1 MPKKTIEDIDVQG
14 KKVLLRVAYDIS
26 LKEVDG
32 KWVVPDDSRIRAT
45 LPTIEYLLERDCSLV
60 LLSWLKRPGGEVVE
74 KYRMDPVAERLS
86 ELIKHPVKKLDSCVG
101 EEVEKEVENMKPG
114 EIIMLENVRF
124 YPEEQKEDEEF
135 SKKLASLGDLIV
147 FDAFAQSHRIH
158 SSTTGILKQKEA
170 VAGFLMEKELEILSK
185 MLESPVRPFTVI
197 LGGAKIS
204 DKLETTYNLLG
215 VADSILIGGAMA
227 NAFLKAQGAEIQNSF
242 VEDTAIDA
250 SKSAVESA
258 KELLEKTAD
267 KTSFQ
272 GAEFIQLPL
281 DLIAANSIEE
291 PTESK
296 VVNVNKS
303 ETLPKK
309 WAYLD
314 IGPQTVETYKKIIAE
329 SKTIFWNGP
338 MGLFE
343 EEEFAKGTKEIADA
357 IVNSNAASIVGGGD
371 TEKIVKMFSLDGK
384 FTHVSTGG
392 GASLEFL
399 AGKKLPAVELLPDK

>member
-1 MPKKTIEDIDVQG
+1 MPKKTIKDIDVQG

-32 KWVVPDDSRIRAT
+32 KWVVPNDSRIKAT

-86 ELIKHPVKKLDSCVG
+86 ELINRPVKKLDDCIG
-101 EEVEKEVENMKPG
+101 DEVEKTVDSMKPG
-114 EIIMLENVRF
+114 EVVMLENVRF
-124 YPEEQKEDEEF
+124 HPEEQKEDEEF

-147 FDAFAQSHRIH
+147 FDAFAQSHRVH

-170 VAGFLMEKELEILSK
+170 VAGFLLEKELEVLSK
-185 MLESPVRPFTVI
+185 MLENPDRPFTVV

-204 DKLETTYNLLG
+204 DKLETTYNLLD

-227 NAFLKAQGAEIQNSF
+227 NAFLKAKGAEIQNSF

-250 SKSAVESA
+250 TRTAVESA

-267 KTSFQ
+267 KTSFE
-272 GAEFIQLPL
+272 GGDFIQLPL
-281 DLIAANSIEE
+281 DLAAANSIEK
-291 PTESK
+291 PTENK
-296 VVNVNKS
+296 VVDLKKS
-303 ETLPKK
+303 EALPEK

-314 IGPQTVETYKKIIAE
+314 IGPQTVEEYKKIISG
-329 SKTIFWNGP
+329 SKTVFWNGP

-343 EEEFAKGTKEIADA
+343 EEEFAKGTRAIADA
-357 IVNSNAASIVGGGD
+357 IVSSGATSIVGGGD
-371 TEKIVKMFSLDGK
+371 TEKIVQMFGLDGK

>member
-32 KWVVPDDSRIRAT
+32 KWVVPDDSRIKAT

-185 MLESPVRPFTVI
+185 MLESPDRPFTVI

-258 KELLEKTAD
+258 QELLEKTAD

-281 DLIAANSIEE
+281 DLVAANSIEE

-303 ETLPKK
+303 ETLPEK

-357 IVNSNAASIVGGGD
+357 IVNSNVASIVGGGD
-371 TEKIVKMFSLDGK
+371 TEKIVKMFGLDGK

>member
-185 MLESPVRPFTVI
+185 MLESPDRPFTVI

-258 KELLEKTAD
+258 QELLEKTAD

-281 DLIAANSIEE
+281 DLVAANSIEE

-303 ETLPKK
+303 ETLPEK

-384 FTHVSTGG
+384 FTHISTGG

>member
-32 KWVVPDDSRIRAT
+32 KWVVPDDSRIKAT

-185 MLESPVRPFTVI
+185 MLESPDRPFTVI

-258 KELLEKTAD
+258 QELLEKTAD

-303 ETLPKK
+303 ETLPEK

-371 TEKIVKMFSLDGK
+371 TEKIVKMFGLDGK